1 MLDDRVYKARYYHA
15 FNLMPS
21 LGPVRIKRI
30 IRHFGTLEQAW
41 EAAKNTAALI
51 EVKGIGSSLAE
62 RVVREHSSIN
72 LDRAWAEFELKG
84 FSYVMWDEDDYPCL
98 LKEIYDAPP
107 LLYYLGD
114 IHVSAAPCLA
124 IVGSRRHTAYGK
136 DVAYKFAADLSNYDI
151 TIVSGMARGIDTWA
165 HKGALDAGGNTLA
178 VLGCGL
184 DICYPPE
191 NRTLMGKI
199 CKSGAVISEFP
210 PRSEPFPQN
219 FPRRNRIISGL
230 SAGTIVVEAGERS
243 GALITTDFALE
254 QGREVFAVPGGIKS
268 PYSRGCHK
276 LIKEGAKLVEK
287 VEDILEELQFFPE
300 NEAAISHA
308 KTLGEAVEQGQL
320 NVDEI
325 KLMEAIPYEPLALE
339 EIVKISKMPVSTVNT
354 LLLNMELKGIIKQL
368 PGKYFVRN

>member
-1 MLDDRVYKARYYHA
+1 MPDNRFYKARYYHA

-21 LGPVRIKRI
+21 LGPVRIKRLI
-30 IRHFGTLEQAW
+30 HHFGSLEQAW
-41 EAAKNTAALI
+41 EAAKNIGALT
-51 EVKGIGSSLAE
+51 EVKGIGRSLAE
-62 RVVREHSSIN
+62 KVVREHSDIN
-72 LDRAWAEFELKG
+72 LDKSWSEFEQKG
-84 FSYVMWDEDDYPCL
+84 YSYVMWDEDDYPCL

-114 IHVSAAPCLA
+114 LSVSVAPCLA
-124 IVGSRRHTAYGK
+124 IVGSRRHTSYGK
-136 DVAYKFAADLSNYDI
+136 DVAYKFAADLTNYDI
-151 TIVSGMARGIDTWA
+151 TVVSGMARGIDTWA
-165 HKGALDAGGNTLA
+165 HKGALDAGGNTIA

-184 DICYPPE
+184 DTCYPPE

-199 CKSGAVISEFP
+199 SESGAVISEFP
-210 PRSEPFPQN
+210 PGSEPFPQN

-230 SAGTIVVEAGERS
+230 SAGTIVIEAGERS

-268 PYSRGCHK
+268 PYSKGCHK

-287 VEDILEELQFFPE
+287 VADILEELQFSPE
-300 NEAAISHA
+300 NEAVISQT
-308 KTLGEAVEQGQL
+308 KTFEKVDDQGQL

-325 KLMEAIPYEPLALE
+325 KLLEVIPYEPLTLE
-339 EIVKISKMPVSTVNT
+339 EIVRMSKMSISAVNT
-354 LLLNMELKGIIKQL
+354 LLLNLELKGIIKQL

>member
-1 MLDDRVYKARYYHA
+1 MPDNRFYKARYYHA

-21 LGPVRIKRI
+21 LGPVRIKRLI
-30 IRHFGTLEQAW
+30 HHFGSLEQAW
-41 EAAKNTAALI
+41 EAAKNIGALT
-51 EVKGIGSSLAE
+51 EVKGIGRSLAE
-62 RVVREHSSIN
+62 KVVREHSDIN
-72 LDRAWAEFELKG
+72 LDKSWSEFEQKSY
-84 FSYVMWDEDDYPCL
+84 SYVMWDEDDYPCL

-114 IHVSAAPCLA
+114 LSVSVAPCLA
-124 IVGSRRHTAYGK
+124 IVGSRRHTSYGK
-136 DVAYKFAADLSNYDI
+136 DVAYKFAADLTNYDI
-151 TIVSGMARGIDTWA
+151 TVVSGMARGIDTWA
-165 HKGALDAGGNTLA
+165 HKGALDAGGNTIA

-184 DICYPPE
+184 DTCYPPE

-199 CKSGAVISEFP
+199 SESGAVISEFP
-210 PRSEPFPQN
+210 PGSEPFPQN

-230 SAGTIVVEAGERS
+230 SAGTIVIEAGERS

-268 PYSRGCHK
+268 PYSKGCHK

-287 VEDILEELQFFPE
+287 VADILEELQFSPE
-300 NEAAISHA
+300 NEAVISQT
-308 KTLGEAVEQGQL
+308 KTFEKVDDQGQL

-325 KLMEAIPYEPLALE
+325 KLLEVIPYEPLTLE
-339 EIVKISKMPVSTVNT
+339 EIVRMSKMSISAVNT
-354 LLLNMELKGIIKQL
+354 LLLNLELKGIIKQL